1 MAYTFPMTPVKSKAV
16 QLGGTL
22 LTEGI
27 ATRLANRPT
36 DIQLSNI
43 AEMEK
48 LQRRK
53 ELGQLGLTE
62 QERSLL
68 ESQYAGQLGSIA
80 QEGAARRAQLGA
92 SFDTM
97 GGSAIEQMG
106 LTDRALAEGR
116 AKATAAITEADIKRR
131 ADEEKLLMERE
142 AIESERQAAIAKSRG
157 DLLRAAGKGALGIF
171 SEKIEEEGTIDPTL
185 VSLFMKQYGIQDKTI
200 AKSAIKRIKGNP
212 DLASVLFGAL

>member
-53 ELGQLGLTE
+53 ELGQLGLTDE
-62 QERSLL
+62 ERSLL

-106 LTDRALAEGR
+106 LTDRALGEAR
-116 AKATAAITEADIKRR
+116 AKATAAITEADMRKR
-131 ADEEKLLMERE
+131 ADEEKLLMERQ

-171 SEKIEEEGTIDPTL
+171 SEKIEEEGSIDPTL
-185 VSLFMKQYGIQDKTI
+185 INMFMKQYGIQDEGA
-200 AKSAIKRIKGNP
+200 AKAAIKRIKANP